1 LFELSLDDG
10 WIITPYGQER
20 ILEVEL
26 ELFSGETEELEKLGT
41 SICEKY
47 GLEKEEISKYARG
60 LELINKGR

>member
-1 LFELSLDDG
+1 MEE
-10 WIITPYGQER
+10 ER
-20 ILEVEL
+20 IA
-26 ELFSGETEELEKLGT
+26 ETEELEKLGA